1 MMVFGVVV
9 CLITF
14 ILLLIIPI
22 LMLFVVVVVVV
33 VCLDLRLQT
42 VLMPPNDDPSDKLN
56 GGPVS
61 RCSSATWWW

>member
-1 MMVFGVVV
+1 
-9 CLITF
+9 
-14 ILLLIIPI
+14 
-22 LMLFVVVVVVV
+22 LFVVVVVVV